1 LWQGPEYVILSLS
14 GGTRP
19 SPFNVSELNIQMNI
33 TEATAI
39 VTRIL
44 GKEIRYATAAA
55 AALPHTDDYRN
66 FTILAVEKIAQAI
79 KTGKWYFVATVV
91 DHDDGN
97 VEKVRS
103 LHVEGIM

>member
-1 LWQGPEYVILSLS
+1 MTI
-14 GGTRP
+14 
-19 SPFNVSELNIQMNI
+19 I
-33 TEATAI
+33 EATAI

-103 LHVEGIM
+103 LHIEGII